1 MAVGIR
7 INWFVSF
14 SQSIK
19 MSQHCLRSHAGLL
32 NPGGLFSVVL
42 LATVKPF
49 LASCWIM
56 VEPFRVI
63 YSELLIA
70 CLVAMEVPI
79 MGDKYW
85 KKYAGI
91 KLG

>member
-19 MSQHCLRSHAGLL
+19 MSQHCLRSHVGLS

-63 YSELLIA
+63 IFRTSHRMLSCNGGTYN
-70 CLVAMEVPI
+70 
-79 MGDKYW
+79 GR
-85 KKYAGI
+85 
-91 KLG
+91 